1 MDKTF
6 TFIITIYGLNASLID
21 ALIKAEW
28 NQDIYLELTSDT
40 ANSTEFF
47 RISPVNRTDGGFD
60 VYPFYDDLSYSMNMS
75 RDELVNSEFRFEIDM
90 YPQEVRFYVNNKLK
104 CSGSSFNSSGSQGLF
119 SPAWINVEGDFDYTY
134 YYDFAN
140 RITLEIAI
148 LK

>member
-21 ALIKAEW
+21 ALINAEW
-28 NQDIYLELTSDT
+28 NDDIYLSLVSDT
-40 ANSTEFF
+40 SNPTEFF
-47 RISPVNRTDGGFD
+47 RISPVDYTDGGFD
-60 VYPFYDDLSYSMNMS
+60 VLPFNYDLSYSMNMS

-90 YPQEVRFYVNNKLK
+90 YPSQLRFYVNNELK
-104 CSGSSFNSSGSQGLF
+104 CSGSSLITSGSQGLF
-119 SPAWINVEGDFDYTY
+119 SPAWINIDGNFNFTY

-140 RITLEIAI
+140 RMTLEIAI